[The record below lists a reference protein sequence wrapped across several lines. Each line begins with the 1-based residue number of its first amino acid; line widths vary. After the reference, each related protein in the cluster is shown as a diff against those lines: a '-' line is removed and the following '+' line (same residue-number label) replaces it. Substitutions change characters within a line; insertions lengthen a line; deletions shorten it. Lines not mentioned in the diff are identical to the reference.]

1 MATDVLQQPPLE
13 QLVQS
18 GVGEEARLCARPQGP
33 RQTARQGSRQNGRHA
48 VARGDDDDGGGGYDD
63 DGGGGGDDDDVVDN
77 DDYWGLIW
85 SEGLHSCE
93 RL

>member
-48 VARGDDDDGGGGYDD
+48 VARGDDDDDD
-63 DGGGGGDDDDVVDN
+63 GGGDDDDGGGSDDDDGGGSDDDDDGVDN
-77 DDYWGLIW
+77 YDY
-85 SEGLHSCE
+85 
-93 RL
+93 